1 MFDGI
6 TTALGSLLIIGVI
19 LYLAYISS
27 KHIGRTGKISGRTQ
41 YMKMVSQL
49 PVGQYGT
56 LAIVKTGK
64 SYLLLGMTSS
74 QITVLDKFDELEE
87 LDDSIGDAL
96 EIPNFKQQLERLT
109 KRKK

>member
-6 TTALGSLLIIGVI
+6 TTALGSLLIIGGI
-19 LYLAYISS
+19 LYLAYLSS
-27 KHIGRTGKISGRTQ
+27 KHIGRAGKVRGRTQ

-56 LAIVKTGK
+56 LVIVQAGK
-64 SYLLLGMTSS
+64 KYLLLGMTSS

-87 LDDSIGDAL
+87 LEDGMGDAL
-96 EIPNFKQQLERLT
+96 EIPNFKLQLERLT

>member
-6 TTALGSLLIIGVI
+6 TTALGYLVIIGVI
-19 LYLAYISS
+19 LYLAYVSS
-27 KHIGRTGKISGRTQ
+27 KHIGRTGKIGGRTQ

-56 LAIVKTGK
+56 IAIVQAGK
-64 SYLLLGMTSS
+64 KYLLLGMTSS
-74 QITVLDKFDELEE
+74 QITILDQFDELEE
-87 LDDSIGDAL
+87 LENDGGDVTDTL
-96 EIPNFKQQLERLT
+96 NFRQQFERLA